1 VSDNPLKLRSLLES
15 RCHSHSLFGPLQAIP
30 GKGTTAIAAK
40 GVIQDRTTVIPMSAT
55 TDIPTRTRMAIIA
68 GTTTATATIGAT
80 GVGATTTD
88 IIGVITT
95 ASDTI
100 TVEGSRKNLR
110 TQNATFG
117 SIRRVREWTMA
128 ALVVGERTRS
138 RHGS

>member
-1 VSDNPLKLRSLLES
+1 MSDNPLKLRSLLES

-40 GVIQDRTTVIPMSAT
+40 EVIQDRTTVIPMSAT

-100 TVEGSRKNLR
+100 TVKGSRKKPPNPTAL
-110 TQNATFG
+110 G